1 MTSDEREPQPVG
13 PATVRDRLRVML
25 AVARSALDPRRWLI
39 GGLAALMVAAGG
51 VVLDN
56 LSGSDQPT
64 EWPWSIE
71 LGTLD
76 GDRKVDSLL
85 SAAGGQPIA
94 TAVRVAWNPE
104 LVGRPLRDVMR
115 PAVRIV
121 GAGESWS
128 ETAVNWSRFLVAV
141 IVWSLAGVILV
152 RMTAADVVRGE
163 SVSLAQAVGFG
174 LRQSGSLLSA
184 SLISVSC
191 FGVLWGLAV
200 LGGLLAKIPSV
211 GPLVVSL
218 LWFIPLVL
226 GLLMTI
232 VALGFVVGWPLMVAT
247 IGVEDS
253 DGFDGFTHAHGFLTD
268 RPLLLASHAVIATI
282 VASVAA
288 CLGWLAL
295 SLTIWFSGSAVSSGL
310 DAFDSRSELQVV
322 SNSLS
327 EASLVGGGEVPARLV
342 AADSGESA
350 DIPFSSTFLVFWI
363 RAAHLLFV
371 GYVGGV
377 FWGVVTGLYLVVRDS
392 ADGIPMTQMWL
403 ESDDAP
409 PESLGGDVISEPGED
424 QSVSSGELD

>member
-25 AVARSALDPRRWLI
+25 AVTRSALDPRRWLI

-174 LRQSGSLLSA
+174 VRQSGSLLSA

-191 FGVLWGLAV
+191 F
-200 LGGLLAKIPSV
+200 
-211 GPLVVSL
+211 
-218 LWFIPLVL
+218 
-226 GLLMTI
+226 
-232 VALGFVVGWPLMVAT
+232 
-247 IGVEDS
+247 
-253 DGFDGFTHAHGFLTD
+253 
-268 RPLLLASHAVIATI
+268 
-282 VASVAA
+282 
-288 CLGWLAL
+288 
-295 SLTIWFSGSAVSSGL
+295 
-310 DAFDSRSELQVV
+310 
-322 SNSLS
+322 
-327 EASLVGGGEVPARLV
+327 
-342 AADSGESA
+342 
-350 DIPFSSTFLVFWI
+350 
-363 RAAHLLFV
+363 
-371 GYVGGV
+371 
-377 FWGVVTGLYLVVRDS
+377 
-392 ADGIPMTQMWL
+392 
-403 ESDDAP
+403 
-409 PESLGGDVISEPGED
+409 
-424 QSVSSGELD
+424 